1 MKIFQIS
8 AGVIPGFPLLSMP
21 AFASEDAAADPASSA
36 VQPGFAYHALDP
48 DIITNYL
55 GDGKTWLCAVTV
67 ELMAENAAD
76 LKLLEQHDPLIRDA
90 IIRLIGSK
98 TGAQIKSLVSREELR
113 RSARPGSTSC
123 WSERPARRRYASSSS
138 PSTCIS
144 NELAEGRTPAAP
156 TRLHSL
162 SRTSSPWAT
171 RRCEVAP
178 SRDPHRL

>member
-1 MKIFQIS
+1 MKIFRI
-8 AGVIPGFPLLSMP
+8 LLVLSLGCTLLNTHT
-21 AFASEDAAADPASSA
+21 FANEDAAADPASAA

-55 GDGKTWLCAVTV
+55 GDGKTLGYVRVTV

-113 RSARPGSTSC
+113 KECEGKV
-123 WSERPARRRYASSSS
+123 
-138 PSTCIS
+138 
-144 NELAEGRTPAAP
+144 NELLVRETGKKAVRELIFTKY
-156 TRLHSL
+156 LYQ
-162 SRTSSPWAT
+162 
-171 RRCEVAP
+171 
-178 SRDPHRL
+178 

>member
-1 MKIFQIS
+1 MKIFRFLLVLS
-8 AGVIPGFPLLSMP
+8 LSFPLLSMP

-55 GDGKTWLCAVTV
+55 GDGKTLGYVRGTV

-113 RSARPGSTSC
+113 KECEAKV
-123 WSERPARRRYASSSS
+123 
-138 PSTCIS
+138 
-144 NELAEGRTPAAP
+144 NELLVKETGKKAVRELIFTKY
-156 TRLHSL
+156 LYQ
-162 SRTSSPWAT
+162 
-171 RRCEVAP
+171 
-178 SRDPHRL
+178 

>member
-1 MKIFQIS
+1 MKIFRFLLVLS
-8 AGVIPGFPLLSMP
+8 LSFPLLSMP

-55 GDGKTWLCAVTV
+55 GDGKTLGYVRVTV

-113 RSARPGSTSC
+113 KECEAKV
-123 WSERPARRRYASSSS
+123 
-138 PSTCIS
+138 
-144 NELAEGRTPAAP
+144 NELLVKETGKKAVRELIFTKY
-156 TRLHSL
+156 LYQ
-162 SRTSSPWAT
+162 
-171 RRCEVAP
+171 
-178 SRDPHRL
+178 

>member
-1 MKIFQIS
+1 MKIFRFLLVLS
-8 AGVIPGFPLLSMP
+8 LSFPLLSMP

-55 GDGKTWLCAVTV
+55 GDGKTLGYVRVTV

-113 RSARPGSTSC
+113 KECEARV
-123 WSERPARRRYASSSS
+123 
-138 PSTCIS
+138 
-144 NELAEGRTPAAP
+144 NELLVKETGKKAVRELIFTKY
-156 TRLHSL
+156 LYQ
-162 SRTSSPWAT
+162 
-171 RRCEVAP
+171 
-178 SRDPHRL
+178 

>member
-1 MKIFQIS
+1 MKIFRILLVLS
-8 AGVIPGFPLLSMP
+8 LSFPLLSMP

-55 GDGKTWLCAVTV
+55 GDGKTLGYVRVTV

-113 RSARPGSTSC
+113 KECEARV
-123 WSERPARRRYASSSS
+123 
-138 PSTCIS
+138 
-144 NELAEGRTPAAP
+144 NELLVKETGKKAVRELIFTKY
-156 TRLHSL
+156 LYQ
-162 SRTSSPWAT
+162 
-171 RRCEVAP
+171 
-178 SRDPHRL
+178 